1 MSKNWWTLGP
11 RLSEASWLSGGG
23 GSAQTARVWRA
34 YTRQLAASAFSSL
47 EGRRRL
53 SWLGYPAA
61 GSPSYGPRKQIVLL
75 HVSSIKKYFRTKA
88 YTIEGPFESL
98 KALTQC
104 LGRGSCAD
112 LLQFQRRSWL
122 HSLPGRGSCALQVL
136 RSSHA
141 PDSPGNL
148 SHAW

>member
-1 MSKNWWTLGP
+1 MDSRAQAFGGFLTQWWW
-11 RLSEASWLSGGG
+11 RLRSDCKSLESLHPATGSQCIFKSGG
-23 GSAQTARVWRA
+23 QTKVEL
-34 YTRQLAASAFSSL
+34 T
-47 EGRRRL
+47 
-53 SWLGYPAA
+53 GYPAA